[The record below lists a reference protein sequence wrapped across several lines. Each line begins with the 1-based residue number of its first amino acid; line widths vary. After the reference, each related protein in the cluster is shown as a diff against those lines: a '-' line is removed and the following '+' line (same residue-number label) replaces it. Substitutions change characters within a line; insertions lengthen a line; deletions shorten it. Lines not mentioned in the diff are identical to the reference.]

1 MTLHL
6 EDALLPVLCWAFVF
20 NVVVAVVPPSW
31 RWDGEVMVCG
41 MVAGAFVVGAIAIIR
56 GRS

>member
-6 EDALLPVLCWAFVF
+6 EDAVLPVLCWAFVF
-20 NVVVAVVPPSW
+20 DVVVAVLPPSW
-31 RWDGEVMVCG
+31 RGHGEVMFY
-41 MVAGAFVVGAIAIIR
+41 GAFVVGAVAIIR

>member
-20 NVVVAVVPPSW
+20 NVVVAVVRLRPSG
-31 RWDGEVMVCG
+31 RLAAIF
-41 MVAGAFVVGAIAIIR
+41 VAGAFVVGAIAIIR

>member
-1 MTLHL
+1 MTLHA
-6 EDALLPVLCWAFVF
+6 EDTLLPVLCWAFVF

-31 RWDGEVMVCG
+31 RWDGEVYG

>member
-1 MTLHL
+1 MTLHA

-31 RWDGEVMVCG
+31 RWDGEVMVYG
-41 MVAGAFVVGAIAIIR
+41 IVVGAYVVGAIAIIM
-56 GRS
+56 GMS